1 MAEKKLTD
9 KESLQIIEMMIGRA
23 RQEERTTGWGW
34 MVWGGLLIL
43 ASLLHYW
50 SLVSGMPYGNEVWA
64 GFGVAAAVLIVYSTW
79 KNRSMAGKGN
89 ARTYTG
95 DLVNNLSHAF
105 FLSLVIVSFGN
116 ATTGLNENGSN
127 FGYLLLLY
135 AFWMYIHGSAFRF
148 RLLTYG
154 AFVNWA
160 GAIAIFSFYEQ
171 LGRNI
176 LLVHAV
182 CVFLGYIVPGYVA
195 QKKLREESQSSVNL

>member
-1 MAEKKLTD
+1 MPERKLTD
-9 KESLQIIEMMIGRA
+9 KESLQIIEQMIGRA
-23 RQEERTTGWGW
+23 RQEERTTGWKW
-34 MVWGGLLIL
+34 MVWGGLLFI
-43 ASLLHYW
+43 ASLIHYW
-50 SLVSGMPYGNEVWA
+50 FLVSGIPYGNVVWT
-64 GFGVAAAVLIVYSTW
+64 GFGIAAALLVVYSTW
-79 KNRSMAGKGN
+79 RHRSAVRKGN

-95 DLVNNLSHAF
+95 DLVNNLGHAF

-160 GAIAIFSFYEQ
+160 GAIAIFSFYEE

-176 LLVHAV
+176 LLLHAF
-182 CVFLGYIVPGYVA
+182 CVFLGYIIPGYVA
-195 QKKLREESQSSVNL
+195 ERKMSGQSKPLMNL